1 MINKDFQKKI
11 KTILKK
17 DKKKN
22 ITDKGQAQVINLYS
36 THHNEVYYE
45 SSNTDLNLIK
55 FHWPDRK
62 FYLNKYLKKDSL
74 VMDAGCGGG
83 AIGRSFFHG
92 YEKKTNYIG
101 VDKGDNLHKIKK
113 RGYQNVFGYKVLI
126 EDINF
131 KENSFDIKFHLQS
144 GQK

>member
-62 FYLNKYLKKDSL
+62 F
-74 VMDAGCGGG
+74 
-83 AIGRSFFHG
+83 
-92 YEKKTNYIG
+92 
-101 VDKGDNLHKIKK
+101 
-113 RGYQNVFGYKVLI
+113 
-126 EDINF
+126 
-131 KENSFDIKFHLQS
+131 
-144 GQK
+144 